1 MGLALKPGTE
11 WRTVYGRARA
21 AAPEAF
27 GEDGPLNYWGGRW
40 RAEGE
45 PEAAISPI
53 DGSTVTGPPRLDAGS
68 AHRAVR
74 DSFHEHRT
82 WAVASVADRKA
93 RVSAAVDDLAAH
105 RELLALLLI
114 WETGKTWAS
123 AGADVDRCVDG
134 VRRSLGEI
142 DGLLEGRSPLRGP
155 VADVAGG
162 QHPMG
167 VLMHAMLVQALA
179 GSAAIA
185 EAPAGGGANCL
196 TLAIALAGRHGLPFT
211 LLSGTASSAVLEGSH
226 VIGKRIVL
234 EGAGP
239 KSWGIGAPGDLPPLS
254 ERIRESFE
262 DGSSP
267 RRYVVLRSLSE
278 EFLAA
283 YLPLARGR
291 VFGHPLA
298 VESPEDLLPALGSGP
313 VISDRKAKDLL
324 DTVDEAIGGGAVP
337 LYRGEME
344 AGKFIPGQDKSA
356 YFAPMSILGPPTSSP
371 LYRTDPG
378 GPVDVIV
385 LVDTEAELPAG
396 TGVSPGVEQLVHAVT
411 H

>member
-27 GEDGPLNYWGGRW
+27 GDEGPLNYWGGRW
-40 RAEGE
+40 RPEGE
-45 PEAAISPI
+45 PEAATSPI
-53 DGSTVTGPPRLDAGS
+53 DGSAVTGPPRLDAGS

-82 WAVASVADRKA
+82 WRVASLEDRKA
-93 RVSAAVDDLAAH
+93 RVSASVDALAAH
-105 RELLALLLI
+105 RELLALLLV

-134 VRRSLGEI
+134 VRRCLGKI
-142 DGLLEGRSPLRGP
+142 DGLLEGRSPSRGP
-155 VADVAGG
+155 VADVADGE
-162 QHPMG
+162 HPMG
-167 VLMHAMLVQALA
+167 VLMRAMLVQALA
-179 GSAAIA
+179 GSAVIA
-185 EAPAGGGANCL
+185 EAPADGGANCL

-211 LLSGTASSAVLEGSH
+211 LLSGTESSAVLEGSH
-226 VIGKRIVL
+226 VISKRIVL
-234 EGAGP
+234 AGIGP
-239 KSWGIGAPGDLPPLS
+239 KSWGIPAPDSPLA
-254 ERIRESFE
+254 ERVRQSFE
-262 DGSSP
+262 DGSSS

-283 YLPLARGR
+283 YLPLARSR

-298 VESPEDLLPALGSGP
+298 VESPEDSLPALGSGP
-313 VISDRKAKDLL
+313 VISDRKVKDLL
-324 DTVDEAIGGGAVP
+324 GTVDEAIGGGAVP
-337 LYRGEME
+337 LCRGERE

-356 YFAPMSILGPPTSSP
+356 YFPPVSILGPPTSSP
-371 LYRTDPG
+371 LYRGDPG

-385 LVDTEAELPAG
+385 LVDTVAELPAE
-396 TGVSPGVEQLVHAVT
+396 TGVSAGVEELVHAVT